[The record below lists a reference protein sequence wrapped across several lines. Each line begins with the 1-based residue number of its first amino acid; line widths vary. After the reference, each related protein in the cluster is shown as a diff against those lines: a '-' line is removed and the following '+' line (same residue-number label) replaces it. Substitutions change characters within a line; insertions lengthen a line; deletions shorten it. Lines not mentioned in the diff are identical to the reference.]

1 MKKSNNLFGRMAF
14 LLFLMFSLAGYS
26 QSCNYTLEMND
37 SWGDGWNGNTMS
49 VYVNG
54 NAVLSGVT
62 MSGSSQS
69 MAFAVNDGDNIS
81 TTWHGGGSYGY
92 ETSYRILDSN
102 NLQVGAGAQSSI
114 SSLTASCAAPSGY
127 CTPVPGSFQDTPG
140 ITSITV
146 GATVY
151 PISMPAYYQDLSG
164 NPPVALQQGITA
176 NVSLS
181 YGHTYGYNT
190 FVWIDFGD
198 DLVFDAGDLVTS
210 VDASGNLDLS
220 FTMPAGAPLGVH
232 RMRIHG
238 SDFGNAGADPC
249 DSGNYMTAIDL
260 DIEVIAP
267 LCQQATIAGTE
278 IVPDCDNLVPG
289 YYVDVD
295 ISSGGDAQ
303 SITDGTNTWV
313 INDLGVNTVGP
324 FANGSTVNLTVVHA
338 DASCDINLGS
348 FVYNCPPDNNDCD
361 GAIAVGCGET
371 YSGNTEFATIDDL
384 DSCAGN
390 TFGNRPGVWHTVV
403 GTGGDIIIDTNDSSF
418 DTKLALY
425 SGSCGSLICL
435 DSDDD
440 GGVGT
445 RSEITFSSNAG
456 ETYYVYVTGFFAS
469 SVGPYNLTVDCV
481 CDVEISSGNCQSVYN
496 SSFAPLAS
504 TELTATGLFGAGG
517 FTYAWSDG
525 QTGATISVNPTED
538 TVYQVTATDAA
549 GCTSTAMTTVLVVD
563 VSCSNGNGNQDKVT
577 VCHNGEEICISPNAV
592 QAHLNHGDTIGSCDG
607 PAVSCDTPPLC
618 DSLLKVPSPGA
629 IDIPTTIEISWG
641 QATGFV
647 VGYVLSVG
655 TTPGGT
661 DVVDNLDVGLD
672 LSYTLNGLDFNSVYY
687 VTVVPYN
694 ANGSATGCDQSNSFT
709 TVQSPWAADSTPINC
724 STGSITGNVLTD
736 GYINDYL
743 ASCTGT
749 INDAAGVWYS
759 FEGTGDDII
768 VSTCGTP
775 WDTYISVFEGDASSI
790 SCNGSDDD
798 NFACSGF
805 GTSSEYEF
813 TSVVGTTYYIFVT
826 SFSSFTNVG
835 SGDFTLSLTC
845 MAPPPPPQACVFAE
859 SISCGDTVTDT
870 TVGFDVN
877 DFDSC
882 DFVSINT
889 APGRFYKVEGTGGDM
904 IASLC
909 GSSYDTK
916 LAVFSGNC
924 SGLVCVDANDDFCG
938 TSSQVTFASQAGT
951 IYYIYVTGWSSNAG
965 QFTLNVSCPLPP
977 EPLGGEVVC
986 GTVLTQEYCYGNN
999 ESSSILY
1006 TSSNGSPLTLE
1017 FNSGII
1023 EASTYDFLTIY
1034 DGVDASGTI
1043 VYQNGTSY
1051 GYNLSGDTATAPSG
1065 NMFVTIQTDGSV
1077 SCQSGSSSATTWYF
1091 NVNCG
1096 VAPIANNG
1104 GLGEWT
1110 MYPNPASNGE
1120 VELDL
1125 TNYLNSDLE
1134 IQMMDFSGK
1143 LLINKAE
1150 SNLQN
1155 PRYRMNT
1162 QNVSNGLYFVR
1173 VVTESGISIKKL
1185 IIAN

>member
-1 MKKSNNLFGRMAF
+1 M
-14 LLFLMFSLAGYS
+14 LFLMFSLAGYS
-26 QSCNYTLEMND
+26 QCNYTLEMND
-37 SWGDGWNGNTMS
+37 SYGDGWNGNS
-49 VYVNG
+49 VDVLVNG
-54 NAVLSGVT
+54 SVVLDDATFSGFGNST
-62 MSGSSQS
+62 ASLN
-69 MAFAVNDGDNIS
+69 FAVNTGDIIS
-81 TTWHGGGSYGY
+81 TIWNGEGSYGY

-102 NLQVGAGAQSSI
+102 NVEVGAGAESSI
-114 SSLTASCAAPSGY
+114 SSIAALCAAASDY
-127 CTPVPGSFQDTPG
+127 CTPIPGSFQDAGG

-151 PISMPAYYQDLSG
+151 PISMPAFYQDLSG
-164 NPPVALQQGITA
+164 NTPVALQQGITA
-176 NVSLS
+176 NISLS

-198 DLVFDAGDLVTS
+198 DYVFDAGDLVSS
-210 VDASGNLDLS
+210 VNASGNLDLS

-238 SDFGNAGADPC
+238 SDFGNTGADPC

-260 DIEVIAP
+260 DIEIIEP
-267 LCQQATIAGTE
+267 LCQQATIAGTTV
-278 IVPDCDNLVPG
+278 VPDCDNVVPG
-289 YYVDVD
+289 YSVDVN
-295 ISSGGDAQ
+295 IASGGDAQ
-303 SITDGTNTWV
+303 YITDGSTNWNIDNTG
-313 INDLGVNTVGP
+313 INTVGP
-324 FANGSTVNLTVVHA
+324 FANGSTVSLTVVHA
-338 DASCDINLGS
+338 DAACDINLGS
-348 FVYNCPPDNNDCD
+348 FVYNCPPDNNDCGD
-361 GAIAVGCGET
+361 AIAVGCGET
-371 YSGNTEFATIDDL
+371 YSGNTEFATSETIAFCGTAL
-384 DSCAGN
+384 DTA
-390 TFGNRPGVWHTVV
+390 PGVWHTVV
-403 GTGGDIIIDTNDSSF
+403 GTGGDIIIDTNDSGF
-418 DTKLALY
+418 DTKLGLFSGACGALVCID
-425 SGSCGSLICL
+425 G
-435 DSDDD
+435 DDD

-445 RSEITFSSNAG
+445 RSEIQFSSNAG
-456 ETYYVYVTGFFAS
+456 ETYYVYVTGWS
-469 SVGPYNLTVDCV
+469 SNSGAYNLTVDCV
-481 CDVEISSGNCQSVYN
+481 CDVEIIGGECQTVYD

-504 TELTATGLFGAGG
+504 TELTANGLFGAGD

-538 TVYQVTATDAA
+538 TVYEVTATDAA

-563 VSCSNGNGNQDKVT
+563 VSCSNGNGDQDKVV

-592 QAHLNHGDTIGSCDG
+592 QAHLNHGDSIGSCDG

-618 DSLLKVPSPGA
+618 DSILKVPSPGA

-641 QATGFV
+641 QATGYV

-661 DVVDNLDVGLD
+661 DIVNNLDVGLD
-672 LSYTLNGLDFNSVYY
+672 LSYTLSGLDFNSTYY

-694 ANGSATGCDQSNSFT
+694 GNGSAVGCDQSNSFT
-709 TVQSPWAADSTPINC
+709 TVGSPWDAEATPINC
-724 STGSITGNVLTD
+724 GDVLAGNTNDGNV
-736 GYINDYL
+736 NDYL
-743 ASCTGT
+743 SFCGGT
-749 INDAAGVWYS
+749 VNDAPGVWYT
-759 FEGTGDDII
+759 FVGDGYEMIA
-768 VSTCGTP
+768 STCGSGF
-775 WDTYISVFEGDASSI
+775 DTIIAIYEGDSTAI
-790 SCNGSDDD
+790 SCVAGNDDG
-798 NFACSGF
+798 CGLQ
-805 GTSSEYEF
+805 SEVSF
-813 TSVVGTTYYIFVT
+813 NTTAGATYYMYVT
-826 SFSSFTNVG
+826 PYGNFSSNQGPFTV
-835 SGDFTLSLTC
+835 SLTC
-845 MAPPPPPQACVFAE
+845 PGPPPVLQACVFAE
-859 SISCGDTVTDT
+859 SISCGDTITDS
-870 TVGFDVN
+870 TVGFEVN
-877 DFDSC
+877 DIDSC
-882 DFVSINT
+882 DFVSIDT
-889 APGRFYKVEGTGGDM
+889 APGRFYKVEGTGDDM
-904 IASLC
+904 IVSLC

-916 LAVFSGNC
+916 LAVFSGSC
-924 SGLVCVDANDDFCG
+924 SGLVCIDANDDFCG
-938 TSSQVTFASQAGT
+938 VSSQVSFASQSGI
-951 IYYIYVTGWSSNAG
+951 IYYIYVTGYSSNAG

-1006 TSSNGSPLTLE
+1006 TSSNGSPLTLA

-1023 EASTYDFLTIY
+1023 EASSFDFLTIY

-1096 VAPIANNG
+1096 AAPIVNNG
-1104 GLGEWT
+1104 GSTEVGEWT

-1162 QNVSNGLYFVR
+1162 QNVANGLYFVR